1 MTTSSLDTIK
11 AREESL
17 LCRTY
22 GRYPVSIASGKG
34 SRVTDLDGKEYV
46 DLLAGIA
53 VTSLGHCNEEIAQVI
68 EKQARKLIHVSNLFY
83 QEEQLELAEELLSL
97 SHLGKAF
104 FCNSGAEANEAQ
116 IKLARRY
123 MQRVKN
129 VDAYEII
136 TLDKAFH
143 GRTYA
148 TMAATGQ
155 ERFQDGFAPIPD
167 GFKTVP
173 WGDLNVLEAA
183 ITPKTAAVLVEI
195 VQGEG
200 GIRPMHAEY
209 AKGIEALCRE
219 KGILFLV
226 DEVQGGLFRT
236 GKPWAFQ
243 HFDLKPDAISCAKA
257 LANGLPMGAMLAT
270 DEMARGFEAGS
281 HATTFGGGALTSA
294 VAAKTVEIMLRDH
307 LAERAAALGAH
318 VKEELA
324 ALQQRLPEKIREV
337 RGVGLMLGIELTGDG
352 QPVWEELL
360 RRGYICNLSH
370 GVTLRLLPPLTL
382 TAHDVEKALAILN
395 EVLSEMAQKSPEE
408 QA

>member
-97 SHLGKAF
+97 SHFGKAF

-183 ITPKTAAVLVEI
+183 HFLNRSGVAFADTA
-195 VQGEG
+195 
-200 GIRPMHAEY
+200 
-209 AKGIEALCRE
+209 
-219 KGILFLV
+219 
-226 DEVQGGLFRT
+226 DGL
-236 GKPWAFQ
+236 
-243 HFDLKPDAISCAKA
+243 H
-257 LANGLPMGAMLAT
+257 
-270 DEMARGFEAGS
+270 
-281 HATTFGGGALTSA
+281 
-294 VAAKTVEIMLRDH
+294 
-307 LAERAAALGAH
+307 
-318 VKEELA
+318 ELA
-324 ALQQRLPEKIREV
+324 AKAGRALVEMIALHDPHDFGRHGGRQGAAAE
-337 RGVGLMLGIELTGDG
+337 RGGVAACDKAFGDFVGGHH
-352 QPVWEELL
+352 
-360 RRGYICNLSH
+360 SAH
-370 GVTLRLLPPLTL
+370 G
-382 TAHDVEKALAILN
+382 
-395 EVLSEMAQKSPEE
+395 
-408 QA
+408 

>member
-97 SHLGKAF
+97 SHFGKAF

-136 TLDKAFH
+136 TLDTAARMRRWPPR
-143 GRTYA
+143 GRSV
-148 TMAATGQ
+148 
-155 ERFQDGFAPIPD
+155 
-167 GFKTVP
+167 FKTGSRP
-173 WGDLNVLEAA
+173 SRTASRPCRGA
-183 ITPKTAAVLVEI
+183 I
-195 VQGEG
+195 
-200 GIRPMHAEY
+200 
-209 AKGIEALCRE
+209 
-219 KGILFLV
+219 
-226 DEVQGGLFRT
+226 
-236 GKPWAFQ
+236 
-243 HFDLKPDAISCAKA
+243 
-257 LANGLPMGAMLAT
+257 
-270 DEMARGFEAGS
+270 
-281 HATTFGGGALTSA
+281 
-294 VAAKTVEIMLRDH
+294 
-307 LAERAAALGAH
+307 
-318 VKEELA
+318 
-324 ALQQRLPEKIREV
+324 
-337 RGVGLMLGIELTGDG
+337 
-352 QPVWEELL
+352 
-360 RRGYICNLSH
+360 
-370 GVTLRLLPPLTL
+370 
-382 TAHDVEKALAILN
+382 
-395 EVLSEMAQKSPEE
+395 
-408 QA
+408 

>member
-97 SHLGKAF
+97 SHFGKAF

-200 GIRPMHAEY
+200 GIRPMHAR
-209 AKGIEALCRE
+209 IR
-219 KGILFLV
+219 
-226 DEVQGGLFRT
+226 QG
-236 GKPWAFQ
+236 
-243 HFDLKPDAISCAKA
+243 
-257 LANGLPMGAMLAT
+257 
-270 DEMARGFEAGS
+270 
-281 HATTFGGGALTSA
+281 
-294 VAAKTVEIMLRDH
+294 
-307 LAERAAALGAH
+307 
-318 VKEELA
+318 
-324 ALQQRLPEKIREV
+324 
-337 RGVGLMLGIELTGDG
+337 
-352 QPVWEELL
+352 
-360 RRGYICNLSH
+360 Y
-370 GVTLRLLPPLTL
+370 
-382 TAHDVEKALAILN
+382 
-395 EVLSEMAQKSPEE
+395 
-408 QA
+408 

>member
-97 SHLGKAF
+97 SHFGKAF

-219 KGILFLV
+219 RASSSSWTRYKAACSVPASRGRSSISISSPTPFPAP
-226 DEVQGGLFRT
+226 RPSPT
-236 GKPWAFQ
+236 ACPWA
-243 HFDLKPDAISCAKA
+243 L
-257 LANGLPMGAMLAT
+257 
-270 DEMARGFEAGS
+270 
-281 HATTFGGGALTSA
+281 
-294 VAAKTVEIMLRDH
+294 
-307 LAERAAALGAH
+307 
-318 VKEELA
+318 
-324 ALQQRLPEKIREV
+324 
-337 RGVGLMLGIELTGDG
+337 
-352 QPVWEELL
+352 
-360 RRGYICNLSH
+360 
-370 GVTLRLLPPLTL
+370 
-382 TAHDVEKALAILN
+382 
-395 EVLSEMAQKSPEE
+395 
-408 QA
+408 